1 MIINQIG
8 IDNMKFR
15 LDIDWDYIGI
25 CFDVMLL
32 PNGHTEVS
40 FDGIIR
46 YFNDE
51 YVECINMSGSAV

>member
-1 MIINQIG
+1 
-8 IDNMKFR
+8 MKFR
-15 LDIDWDYIGI
+15 LDIDWDYIDI